1 VARLLGRESVSSD
14 TAALFELVKNA
25 YDADAT
31 ELTITFENLI
41 ENGGKNARI
50 ILKDNGEGMTSDDIE
65 NKWMV
70 IGTYGKERA
79 KITTM
84 GRQVLGNK
92 GIGRFSTE
100 KLSHQT
106 TIISWPVS
114 NLEEVTLHIDWDKYE
129 DETLEF
135 TQIKHPGK
143 VHIPREN
150 VSEHGTTIILENI
163 REPWDEKKIKKLR
176 LSISSILLPP
186 ELRRSQ
192 KEKFDVK
199 IIANEFGPELT
210 SEIESLMFKKA
221 PYKVSASIPQ
231 NTYRTTMTISKK
243 GEFAEKRSLSFEGEE
258 KSNGLLWS
266 PFGKCTVVFYVFP
279 HSTKYDP
286 WDEYYRD
293 ILKSSQI
300 SAIVKNHHGVKIYRD
315 GFWVSP
321 YGALGDDWLGL
332 EAQRVQSTLRV
343 YNSQVIGFVEISRED
358 NPLLIDTTTREKLV
372 ENDAYHNML
381 KFVNDIFTEFY
392 YFRTEEHKRQ
402 QEKGT
407 RIKHEQVLESE
418 IKYLSELVEENP
430 NLDKSDKKVIQ
441 KSLSKL
447 SKVFTGYRD
456 DLTEEYQDLENR
468 ERTYRNLASLGIS
481 SAASYHEIF
490 NIIAGIESTPDAISK
505 YLKKLGI
512 KDSTLDEVIKDL
524 NDKIATV
531 SHFTWFIRK
540 FVQGVGHSV
549 ESRKKEPIKIET
561 ELNHMLEDFVTL
573 LDYTISAKAKAYP
586 KDLTVF
592 MNKADFLSIVLNMLT
607 NSVKAL
613 EKTNKKMIKIT
624 CTKEVH
630 NMKMV
635 FSDNGIGV
643 SDSIRHKI
651 FRPLFSTYE
660 NGTGLGLSI
669 VQETVESYG
678 GKIEILKD
686 SELAR
691 GSTFVIIIPWEKI
704 KRE

>member
-1 VARLLGRESVSSD
+1 MGRESVSSD

-31 ELTITFENLI
+31 ELTITFENLL
-41 ENGGKNARI
+41 EGGGINARI
-50 ILKDNGEGMTSDDIE
+50 ILKDNGEGMTYVDIE

-70 IGTYGKERA
+70 IGTYGKEKQ
-79 KITTM
+79 KITNM
-84 GRQVLGNK
+84 GRRVLGNK

-100 KLSHQT
+100 KLSKKT
-106 TIISWPVS
+106 TIISRPVS
-114 NLEEVTLHIDWDKYE
+114 STEEITLHIDWDKYE
-129 DETLEF
+129 DETVEF
-135 TQIKHPGK
+135 TQIKNP
-143 VHIPREN
+143 VEINPQRDN
-150 VSEHGTTIILENI
+150 ISEHGTTIMLENI
-163 REPWDEKKIKKLR
+163 REPWDEKKIQKLR
-176 LSISSILLPP
+176 LSIASILLPP

-192 KEKFDVK
+192 KEKFGVK
-199 IIANEFGPELT
+199 IIANEFGSGVT

-221 PYKVSASIPQ
+221 PYKVSAAIPSGF
-231 NTYRTTMTISKK
+231 NHTTMTIWREGK
-243 GEFAEKRSLSFEGEE
+243 FVEKRSLSYEDIM
-258 KSNGLLWS
+258 KSNGLPWKS
-266 PFGKCTVVFYVFP
+266 FGLCKVVFYFFP
-279 HSTKYDP
+279 HSTRYDP

-293 ILKSSQI
+293 VLKSSEI
-300 SAIVKNHHGVKIYRD
+300 TSIVRDHHGIKIYRD

-321 YGALGDDWLGL
+321 YGALGNDWLSL

-343 YNSQVIGFVEISRED
+343 YNSQVIGFVEISREE

-372 ENDAYHNML
+372 ENDAYLNMVY
-381 KFVNDIFTEFY
+381 FVNDIFTEFF
-392 YFRTEEHKRQ
+392 YFRSEERKRQ

-407 RIKHEQVLESE
+407 RVKHERVLESE

-430 NLDKSDKKVIQ
+430 QLDKTDKKVIQ
-441 KSLSKL
+441 KSLNKI

-512 KDSTLDEVIKDL
+512 NDSILDAVIKDL
-524 NDKIATV
+524 DDKIVTV

-549 ESRKKEPIKIET
+549 ESRIKEPIKIEK
-561 ELNHMLEDFVTL
+561 EMNDILDDFVTV
-573 LDYTISAKAKAYP
+573 LDYEIDAKAKAYP
-586 KDLTVF
+586 KDLTIF
-592 MNKADFLSIVLNMLT
+592 MNKADFLSIALNMLT

-613 EKTNKKMIKIT
+613 EKTNKKMIKVT
-624 CTKEVH
+624 CTKESH
-630 NMKMV
+630 GIKMK
-635 FSDNGIGV
+635 FSDNGKGV

-651 FRPLFSTYE
+651 FRPLFSEYE

-678 GKIEILKD
+678 GKVEILKD
-686 SELAR
+686 GELGR
-691 GSTFVIIIPWEKI
+691 GATFVITIPWEKI
-704 KRE
+704 KRG